1 MRRWDFVLFR
11 KKHKLRKSE
20 NLRLFEQ
27 VEKHKIQIDSEK
39 QLINRS
45 IDPSD
50 DVLIRAKVTEAI
62 YSFLLREA
70 RERQASKDKL
80 R

>member
-1 MRRWDFVLFR
+1 MLFR

>member
-1 MRRWDFVLFR
+1 MLFR
-11 KKHKLRKSE
+11 KKSKLRKLE
-20 NLRLFEQ
+20 NIRLFEQ
-27 VEKHKIQIDSEK
+27 LESHKVQVDSEK
-39 QLINRS
+39 NLIERS

-50 DVLIRAKVTEAI
+50 DVLNRAKITEAI

-70 RERQASKDKL
+70 RERQASKNKL

>member
-1 MRRWDFVLFR
+1 MLFR
-11 KKHKLRKSE
+11 KKHKIRYAE

-27 VEKHKIQIDSEK
+27 LEKQKSQVDSEK
-39 QLINRS
+39 QLIKRS

-50 DVLIRAKVTEAI
+50 DVLNRAKVTEAI

-70 RERQASKDKL
+70 RERRASKDTL
-80 R
+80 

>member
-1 MRRWDFVLFR
+1 VLFR
-11 KKHKLRKSE
+11 KKKKLRQSE

-27 VEKHKIQIDSEK
+27 LEMHKAQVDSEK
-39 QLINRS
+39 QLIKRS

-50 DVLIRAKVTEAI
+50 DVLNRAKVTEAI

-70 RERQASKDKL
+70 RERQARKDKL